1 MSNTY
6 DYKITNLQRDAATGI
21 VISAEFTITA
31 SNGKDSF
38 THNYFTAIPAPKGK
52 PIPYADLTEEEVIGW
67 VKELVGEQSE
77 QQADAELD
85 AFILRKKQA
94 TDNGTP
100 W

>member
-6 DYKITNLQRDAATGI
+6 DYKITNMQRDAASGI
-21 VISAEFTITA
+21 VISTEFTVTA

-38 THNYFTAIPAPKGK
+38 THNYQTALPAPKGK
-52 PIPYADLTEEEVIGW
+52 PVPYADLTEANVIAW
-67 VKELVGEQSE
+67 VKELVGTQTEE
-77 QQADAELD
+77 QADAELA
-85 AFILRKKQA
+85 AFILRKSQA